1 MSHPDTVALTA
12 DHGLGTVRTMPQFRT
27 HIEQG
32 PLSDAQRRLV
42 LDQAEILIE
51 EIYVHL
57 PLKRAMHAVDPL
69 QALRLLRH
77 RLAELTETEFHVQLQ
92 RIFLGLHDL
101 HTNYIL
107 PSRFAGFAFLGVFL
121 ERCVDNGRTAYVV
134 TKTFDHIT
142 GDPQLKAGVEVTHWN
157 GTPIHLAVVANA
169 AREAGSNKAAQ
180 LTQGL
185 QNMTLRAINMSL
197 PPDEDWVDITY
208 KVDGATHET
217 RVPWRVFES
226 GAEVTAPGD
235 PALPALRRPG
245 RGAPPGR
252 HGPPHRAD
260 PPGEASVVRPGLDE
274 AGEAPEGRQGR
285 EGREG
290 RQGQRPQ
297 GRRRRAARGRARPDQ
312 PPRRDQ
318 GADRGH
324 PERHVRAPADLHL
337 PHAGPGRRG
346 VRQRGRP
353 ACSPCCRRR
362 AWCSTSAATAAAT

>member
-121 ERCVDNGRTAYVV
+121 ERCVDDGRTAYVV

-157 GTPIHLAVVANA
+157 GTPIQLAVEANA

-180 LTQGL
+180 LAQGL

-226 GAEVTAPGD
+226 GAEVTAPGT
-235 PALPALRRPG
+235 LPSLPTG
-245 RGAPPGR
+245 VG
-252 HGPPHRAD
+252 
-260 PPGEASVVRPGLDE
+260 
-274 AGEAPEGRQGR
+274 
-285 EGREG
+285 
-290 RQGQRPQ
+290 
-297 GRRRRAARGRARPDQ
+297 
-312 PPRRDQ
+312 PRRTTW
-318 GADRGH
+318 
-324 PERHVRAPADLHL
+324 
-337 PHAGPGRRG
+337 
-346 VRQRGRP
+346 
-353 ACSPCCRRR
+353 S
-362 AWCSTSAATAAAT
+362 AWTSAPS